1 MLDPILI
8 DTAKF
13 TQEGLSHSGET
24 TLAQLDARVF
34 THELLADTGDTVH
47 YRIRGGTDR
56 WQRPFLDIALSG
68 VLQLV
73 CQRCLKP
80 VPFVLEDHAHVVLF
94 ADEARLDEAMAADET
109 LEGMLYSA
117 EIDLRTLLED
127 QLLMAIPFAPRH
139 EDCNNATLARVNQ
152 DQPIPFAKLAGLKSD
167 R

>member
-1 MLDPILI
+1 MLNPILI
-8 DTAKF
+8 DAAQF

-24 TLAQLDARVF
+24 TPAQLDARVF
-34 THELLADTGDTVH
+34 THELLAGTGDTVRYH
-47 YRIRGGTDR
+47 IRGGVDR

-68 VLQLV
+68 TLQLV

-80 VPFVLEDHAHVVLF
+80 VPFALEDNARVVMF
-94 ADEARLDEAMAADET
+94 ADEAHLDEAMAADET

-139 EDCNNATLARVNQ
+139 QDCDNATLAQINQ
-152 DQPIPFAKLAGLKSD
+152 DKSNPFAKLAGLKPS